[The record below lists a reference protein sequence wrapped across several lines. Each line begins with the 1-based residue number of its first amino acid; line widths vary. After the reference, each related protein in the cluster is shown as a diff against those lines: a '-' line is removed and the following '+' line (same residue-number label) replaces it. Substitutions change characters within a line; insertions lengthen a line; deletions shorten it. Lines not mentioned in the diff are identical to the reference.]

1 MHKLLLICC
10 VFPSQKFQLSRL
22 AAKLIS
28 HLVSLFCFQEIEPV
42 KLVWTENSKCF
53 YSEEFKIP
61 TGKYVGNLVV
71 DGVFYPVEDITV
83 KHYTFEVD
91 LYLKDGRYY
100 CLGKGVWVCVV
111 G

>member
-1 MHKLLLICC
+1 MANSADPDQTLHIAASDQCLHCLLRPA
-10 VFPSQKFQLSRL
+10 FPNTKSKRRL
-22 AAKLIS
+22 PFFFFA
-28 HLVSLFCFQEIEPV
+28 FQEIEPI

-61 TGKYVGNLVV
+61 TGKYVGNLVI

-91 LYLKDGRYY
+91 LYLKDGR
-100 CLGKGVWVCVV
+100 
-111 G
+111 

>member
-1 MHKLLLICC
+1 MY
-10 VFPSQKFQLSRL
+10 FTNFFAFFRGNTDSQKDSTQ
-22 AAKLIS
+22 S
-28 HLVSLFCFQEIEPV
+28 HCRKVNNSFNHTVCFQEIEPV
-42 KLVWTENSKCF
+42 KLVWTDNSKCF

-100 CLGKGVWVCVV
+100 CLGKGV
-111 G
+111 